1 MRFPD
6 LNKLPAGI
14 KGGSATT
21 NHGAPEV
28 SGTYLK
34 LPAKISGSSEWLKP
48 SFRRR
53 SISTIDGCI
62 STAAMFARS
71 AVTRCCG
78 IRVRNPFSFTP
89 NFRVTKLVQ
98 ARQYATA
105 GASSASSTM
114 SSAGMLAP
122 FISELDKIAPSFPIN
137 GSQIRILRTPA
148 EFYDTLKDKIRKA
161 EKRIFLS
168 TLYIGK
174 SERELIATLQ
184 EALRKNPDL
193 KLSILTDALRGT
205 REAPRPSCA
214 SLLAPLVDE
223 FGPDRVDIRMYHTP
237 NLTGLRKKYIP
248 KRINEGWGLQ
258 HMKLYGFDDEILLS
272 GANLSTDYFTDRQDR
287 YHLFSS
293 KEITDFFWGLHST
306 VASLSFSI
314 QPSDSQ
320 AGFEKIWP
328 TENAAPSPLESPKEF
343 VSKAASK
350 IRQIISPP
358 QVPSSIPKGTHD
370 TSVYPLAQMT
380 QLLSPDTSTELPAL
394 THVLKTLAAPEF
406 SNSSWTFTAGY
417 FNPAPSLTRLL
428 LSTASHHNVVITASP
443 FANGFYKSKGVSG
456 MLPDAYTLLA
466 RKFLHDVHAQKKDL
480 AITLKE
486 WRKGTVNE
494 PGGWT
499 YHAKGLWVTLPSESS
514 PSLSLVG
521 SSNYTKRSY
530 SLDLEANAMILTRNE
545 ALQKKLG
552 DEQRWLQEHATQVTR
567 DDFARTERRVNLKV
581 RIAMWIVSLVG
592 GAL

>member
-1 MRFPD
+1 MNLR
-6 LNKLPAGI
+6 K
-14 KGGSATT
+14 
-21 NHGAPEV
+21 
-28 SGTYLK
+28 
-34 LPAKISGSSEWLKP
+34 
-48 SFRRR
+48 
-53 SISTIDGCI
+53 
-62 STAAMFARS
+62 
-71 AVTRCCG
+71 
-78 IRVRNPFSFTP
+78 PFSFTP
-89 NFRVTKLVQ
+89 NFRITNLPR

-105 GASSASSTM
+105 GATSAPSTM

-122 FISELDKIAPSFPIN
+122 FISELDKIAPSFPIH
-137 GSQIRILRTPA
+137 GSQIRILKTPA
-148 EFYDTLKDKIRKA
+148 EFYDTLKDKILKA
-161 EKRIFLS
+161 ERRIFLS

-184 EALRKNPDL
+184 EALRQNPNL

-205 REAPRPSCA
+205 REAPQPSCA

-223 FGPDRVDIRMYHTP
+223 FGPDRVDVRMYHTP

-272 GANLSTDYFTDRQDR
+272 GANLSTDYFTNRQDR

-293 KEITDFFWGLHST
+293 REITDFFWGLHSA

-314 QPSDSQ
+314 KPSKSES
-320 AGFEKIWP
+320 GFEKVWP
-328 TENAAPSPLESPKEF
+328 AANAAPSPLESPKEF
-343 VSKAASK
+343 VSKATSK
-350 IRQIISPP
+350 IQQLILPSQTPP
-358 QVPSSIPKGTHD
+358 APAEGSFD
-370 TSVYPLAQMT
+370 TNVYPLAQMS
-380 QLLSPDTSTELPAL
+380 QLLSPDTSTELPAV

-466 RKFLHDVHAQKKDL
+466 RKFLHDVHARKKDL

-494 PGGWT
+494 PDGWT
-499 YHAKGLWVTLPSESS
+499 YHAKGLWVTLPSE
-514 PSLSLVG
+514 PNPALSLVG

-530 SLDLEANAMILTRNE
+530 SLDLEANAMILTRNQD
-545 ALQKKLG
+545 LQKRLG
-552 DEQRWLQEHATQVTR
+552 DEQRWLQEHVQQVTR
-567 DDFARTERRVNLKV
+567 DDFARTERRVSLKV
-581 RIAMWIVSLVG
+581 RVAMWIVSLVG